1 MTSSDGMLR
10 LKLASRFW
18 QRLVGLLPYNDNW
31 PFEGLWLVPC
41 WSVHTFGLRRPID
54 LVFLDRKL
62 AIVKV
67 QHSVLPWRLALCW
80 PCLLGNRIAGGLFA
94 AQPQLQAGY
103 SPGRWVFCLGITKI
117 GRAHV

>member
-1 MTSSDGMLR
+1 MTGSDGMLR
-10 LKLASRFW
+10 LKLTSRFW
-18 QRLVGLLPYNDNW
+18 QRLVGLLPYDDNW

-80 PCLLGNRIAGGLFA
+80 RAYSVIELP
-94 AQPQLQAGY
+94 AGY
-103 SPGRWVFCLGITKI
+103 LQRNPNYQQAIRQAVGFFALV
-117 GRAHV
+117 